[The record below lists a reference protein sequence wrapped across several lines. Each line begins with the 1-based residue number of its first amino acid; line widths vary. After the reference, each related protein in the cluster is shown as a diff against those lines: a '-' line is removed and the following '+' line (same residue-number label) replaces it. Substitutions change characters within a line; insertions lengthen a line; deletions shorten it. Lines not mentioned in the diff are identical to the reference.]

1 MYQPRPLIAINRLT
15 GERMQRPEFPESLRY
30 SHYSEYYQA
39 YYRYVSEMKLWD
51 AFIARMPKV
60 ESYKRPKLRHA
71 TEKGI
76 PVAGLRDGARRK
88 YVNGSGVS
96 ANSRILPHRYADEG
110 EKGKGHRREI
120 RRKEETL
127 WRAEAV
133 QEMEEY
139 QDYEGGWSLYEYDAC
154 DEYDWTDYD
163 RLTDPREY
171 SWDGYEWDEDEYECN
186 YCMGPCE
193 L

>member
-1 MYQPRPLIAINRLT
+1 MYERRPFIAINRLT

-51 AFIARMPKV
+51 AFIERMPKV
-60 ESYKRPKLRHA
+60 EPYKRPKLRHA
-71 TEKGI
+71 TEKGV

-110 EKGKGHRREI
+110 DKGKGHRKEI
-120 RRKEETL
+120 RRKERVQWLSEWEQEQRETDAYDV
-127 WRAEAV
+127 AE
-133 QEMEEY
+133 
-139 QDYEGGWSLYEYDAC
+139 W
-154 DEYDWTDYD
+154 
-163 RLTDPREY
+163 
-171 SWDGYEWDEDEYECN
+171 WDNTPVVMWDMDEYECE
-186 YCMGPCE
+186 YCKGPCE